1 MSTIEFSVE
10 RELSCVCLAL
20 SATPFEACPECDG
33 CGVSWQ
39 EIDLE
44 VEYHYSKGMRGSRD
58 RWGVP
63 LEPDDPEEV
72 EIQSVTDA
80 NGNEVELTA
89 SEMDRVEQLC
99 FKDRAE
105 RYQDAL
111 EMRAEA
117 HYERMHGG
125 Y

>member
-10 RELSCVCLAL
+10 RELPCVCLAL
-20 SATPFEACPECDG
+20 SDTPFEACPECDG

-44 VEYHYSKGMRGSRD
+44 VEYRYSKGMRGSRD

-72 EIQSVTDA
+72 EIQSVQDA
-80 NGNEVELTA
+80 NGKEVDLTKD
-89 SEMDRVEQLC
+89 EMDHLEEKC
-99 FKDRAE
+99 MDDAAE
-105 RYQDAL
+105 RSMDYD
-111 EMRAEA
+111 E
-117 HYERMHGG
+117 
-125 Y
+125 

>member
-10 RELSCVCLAL
+10 REVPCVCLAL
-20 SATPFEACPECDG
+20 VATPFAACPECDG

-39 EIDLE
+39 EINLE
-44 VEYHYSKGMRGSRD
+44 VEYRYSKGMRGSRD

-80 NGNEVELTA
+80 NGNEVELTKA
-89 SEMDRVEQLC
+89 EMDRVEQLC
-99 FKDRAE
+99 FNDRAE